1 MKKIKYVLT
10 IIVSCL
16 LVVGTSCRDEMAD
29 INTNPSQ
36 VVKGNIP
43 YLFAQAVIE
52 FEPSGYLYWFYNA
65 AMTYRWGQM
74 GVPTGGFTSTYT
86 ETTATGDQGY
96 QYIRVLN
103 YARDI
108 QHLRSTMSEE
118 ESEKYASLSAC
129 VDILTVYLGI
139 FDSDMYGDRP
149 FTEAS
154 MARYGGTLTPK
165 YDKIEDLYT
174 LWLGMLDDA
183 ITTLTTA
190 KNQIFPHTQDVIYN
204 GDVSKWAKLANSLK
218 LKIAVRLLSQEKE
231 QALTIASDVAAASC
245 GVLDGRD
252 DDFLFN
258 KANAIAKDDGDKVYH
273 WNQTFLTGM
282 ASSQRVVNFM
292 LKNKDPR
299 VRFFY
304 RKNEWNSKIVQGF
317 FDADKNIPEYILENV
332 NYSVVDGKK
341 KFESW
346 KGLGEPWVR
355 YYGLPVEMDAGNK
368 VAYADYFDYANRC
381 RLTGDRAA
389 YIPFS
394 QFQQEMIIGRYDF
407 TLPTLPGDP
416 IIQDTED
423 VPWYGMY
430 MSTAEVNLY
439 LAEFKLLGAN
449 LPKTAAEYFRKG
461 VRASVEEYDRLAFL
475 NKIPYYGKTYDYD
488 PNEKV
493 IDLKTG
499 EIEDMLDNTDYQ
511 LTDNTTSDLEKVYVQ
526 QLIHF
531 TLFPNDQFVTVR
543 RSGCPKEDSDLIS
556 WENFSPLV
564 PNNAIPRRF
573 EVPAPSPTDKMYQI
587 LLDSYRSQGFTPGSN
602 QPGTLLNS
610 ERVWQDKGA
619 PQFGEGPIQ

>member
-1 MKKIKYVLT
+1 MKKIKYLLT
-10 IIVSCL
+10 IILSCL
-16 LVVGTSCRDEMAD
+16 LVVGTSCRDDMAD

-118 ESEKYASLSAC
+118 ESAKYASLSAC

-174 LWLGMLDDA
+174 LWVGMLDNA

-190 KNQIFPHTQDVIYN
+190 ENQIFPHTQDVIYN

-218 LKIAVRLLSQEKE
+218 LKIAVRLLSQKKE

-292 LKNKDPR
+292 LRNKDPR

-317 FDADKNIPEYILENV
+317 FDADKNIPAYILENV

-355 YYGLPVEMDAGNK
+355 YYGLPVEMDAGNN

-381 RLTGDRAA
+381 RLTNERAA
-389 YIPFS
+389 YMPFS

-449 LPKTAAEYFRKG
+449 LPKTAEEYFNKG
-461 VRASVEEYDRLAFL
+461 VRASVEEYDRLASL

-493 IDLKTG
+493 IDLKAG
-499 EIEDMLDNTDYQ
+499 EIEAMLTNTDYQ
-511 LTDNTTSDLEKVYVQ
+511 LTGNTTSDLEKVYVQ

-531 TLFPNDQFVTVR
+531 TLFPDDQFVTVR
-543 RSGCPKEDSDLIS
+543 RSGCPKEESNLIR

-619 PQFGEGPIQ
+619 PQFGEGPKQ

>member
-165 YDKIEDLYT
+165 YDRIEDLYT

-292 LKNKDPR
+292 LRNQDPR

-317 FDADKNIPEYILENV
+317 LTQIRIFPV
-332 NYSVVDGKK
+332 YS
-341 KFESW
+341 
-346 KGLGEPWVR
+346 
-355 YYGLPVEMDAGNK
+355 
-368 VAYADYFDYANRC
+368 
-381 RLTGDRAA
+381 
-389 YIPFS
+389 
-394 QFQQEMIIGRYDF
+394 
-407 TLPTLPGDP
+407 
-416 IIQDTED
+416 
-423 VPWYGMY
+423 
-430 MSTAEVNLY
+430 
-439 LAEFKLLGAN
+439 
-449 LPKTAAEYFRKG
+449 RKC
-461 VRASVEEYDRLAFL
+461 E
-475 NKIPYYGKTYDYD
+475 
-488 PNEKV
+488 
-493 IDLKTG
+493 
-499 EIEDMLDNTDYQ
+499 
-511 LTDNTTSDLEKVYVQ
+511 
-526 QLIHF
+526 
-531 TLFPNDQFVTVR
+531 LFC
-543 RSGCPKEDSDLIS
+543 S
-556 WENFSPLV
+556 
-564 PNNAIPRRF
+564 
-573 EVPAPSPTDKMYQI
+573 
-587 LLDSYRSQGFTPGSN
+587 
-602 QPGTLLNS
+602 
-610 ERVWQDKGA
+610 
-619 PQFGEGPIQ
+619 

>member
-1 MKKIKYVLT
+1 MKKIKYLLT
-10 IIVSCL
+10 IILSCL
-16 LVVGTSCRDEMAD
+16 LVVGTSCRDDMAD

-118 ESEKYASLSAC
+118 ESAKYASLSAC

-174 LWLGMLDDA
+174 LWLGMLDNA

-190 KNQIFPHTQDVIYN
+190 ENQIFPHTQDVIYN

-218 LKIAVRLLSQEKE
+218 LKIAVRLLSQKKE

-292 LKNKDPR
+292 LRNKDPR

-317 FDADKNIPEYILENV
+317 FDADKNIPAYILENV

-355 YYGLPVEMDAGNK
+355 YYGLPVEMDAGNN

-381 RLTGDRAA
+381 RLTNERAA
-389 YIPFS
+389 YMPFS

-449 LPKTAAEYFRKG
+449 LPKTAAEYFNKG
-461 VRASVEEYDRLAFL
+461 VRASVEEYDRLASL

-493 IDLKTG
+493 IDLKAG
-499 EIEDMLDNTDYQ
+499 EIEAMLTNTDYQ
-511 LTDNTTSDLEKVYVQ
+511 LTGNTTSDLEKVYVQ

-531 TLFPNDQFVTVR
+531 TLFPDDQFVTVR
-543 RSGCPKEDSDLIS
+543 RSGCPKEESNLIR

-619 PQFGEGPIQ
+619 PQFGEGPKQ

>member
-1 MKKIKYVLT
+1 MKKIKYLLT

-16 LVVGTSCRDEMAD
+16 LVVGTSCRDDMAD

-74 GVPTGGFTSTYT
+74 GVPTAGFTSNYT
-86 ETTATGDQGY
+86 ETTATGEQGD

-118 ESEKYASLSAC
+118 ESAKYASLSAC

-139 FDSDMYGDRP
+139 FDTDMYGDRP
-149 FTEAS
+149 FTEACK
-154 MARYGGTLTPK
+154 ARYGGTLTPK
-165 YDKIEDLYT
+165 FDKVEDLYS

-183 ITTLTTA
+183 IQTLTTA
-190 KNQIFPHTQDVIYN
+190 QNQIFPHSQDVVYK

-218 LKIAVRLLSQEKE
+218 LKIAVRLLSQKKSD
-231 QALTIASDVAAASC
+231 ALAIAAEVATAQC
-245 GVLDGRD
+245 GVLDGSD

-304 RKNEWNSKIVQGF
+304 RKNEWNSKIVQAF
-317 FDADKNIPEYILENV
+317 FDAGKDIPAYILENV
-332 NYSVVDGKK
+332 NYTTVDGKK
-341 KFESW
+341 KFVSW
-346 KGLGEPWVR
+346 EGMGEPWVR
-355 YYGLPVEMDAGNK
+355 YYGLPVEMEAGK
-368 VAYADYFDYANRC
+368 DIAYADYFDYANKC
-381 RLTGDRAA
+381 RLTSDRSA
-389 YIPFS
+389 YVPFS

-407 TLPTLPGDP
+407 TLPTVPGDP

-439 LAEFKLLGAN
+439 LAEFKLLGAT
-449 LPKTAAEYFRKG
+449 LPKSAAEYFNKG
-461 VRASVEEYDRLAFL
+461 VRASVEEYNRLASL

-488 PNEKV
+488 PNEEV
-493 IDLKTG
+493 IDLKAG
-499 EIEDMLDNTDYQ
+499 EIDAMMANSDYRLTGNTA
-511 LTDNTTSDLEKVYVQ
+511 SDLEKVYIQ
-526 QLIHF
+526 QLVHF
-531 TLFPNDQFVTVR
+531 TLFPDDQFVTVR
-543 RSGCPKEDSDLIS
+543 RSGCPKEGSTLIE
-556 WENFSPLV
+556 WENFSPHV

-573 EVPAPSPTDKMYQI
+573 EVPAPSPTDLMYHI
-587 LLDSYRSQGFTPGSN
+587 LLDAYKSQGFTPGSN

-610 ERVWQDKGA
+610 ERVWQDKNA
-619 PQFGEGPIQ
+619 PQFGEGPKL

>member
-1 MKKIKYVLT
+1 
-10 IIVSCL
+10 
-16 LVVGTSCRDEMAD
+16 
-29 INTNPSQ
+29 
-36 VVKGNIP
+36 
-43 YLFAQAVIE
+43 
-52 FEPSGYLYWFYNA
+52 
-65 AMTYRWGQM
+65 
-74 GVPTGGFTSTYT
+74 
-86 ETTATGDQGY
+86 
-96 QYIRVLN
+96 
-103 YARDI
+103 
-108 QHLRSTMSEE
+108 MSEGVGKICQ
-118 ESEKYASLSAC
+118 SSAC
-129 VDILTVYLGI
+129 GYPYRLFGN

-165 YDKIEDLYT
+165 YDRIEDLYT

-346 KGLGEPWVR
+346 EGLGEPWVR
-355 YYGLPVEMDAGNK
+355 YYGLPVEMDAGN
-368 VAYADYFDYANRC
+368 N
-381 RLTGDRAA
+381 LL
-389 YIPFS
+389 
-394 QFQQEMIIGRYDF
+394 MLIIS
-407 TLPTLPGDP
+407 
-416 IIQDTED
+416 I
-423 VPWYGMY
+423 M
-430 MSTAEVNLY
+430 
-439 LAEFKLLGAN
+439 
-449 LPKTAAEYFRKG
+449 
-461 VRASVEEYDRLAFL
+461 
-475 NKIPYYGKTYDYD
+475 
-488 PNEKV
+488 
-493 IDLKTG
+493 
-499 EIEDMLDNTDYQ
+499 
-511 LTDNTTSDLEKVYVQ
+511 
-526 QLIHF
+526 
-531 TLFPNDQFVTVR
+531 
-543 RSGCPKEDSDLIS
+543 
-556 WENFSPLV
+556 
-564 PNNAIPRRF
+564 
-573 EVPAPSPTDKMYQI
+573 PTDV
-587 LLDSYRSQGFTPGSN
+587 D
-602 QPGTLLNS
+602 
-610 ERVWQDKGA
+610 
-619 PQFGEGPIQ
+619 